1 MQGEYSTMS
10 DSLSIY
16 LQDHL
21 AGAAYA
27 IDLVAFMRDQHKGD
41 ELGQFAA
48 ALLDDIKADQ
58 DTLQQLAD
66 RAGAGSSTLKE
77 LTAWVSEKV
86 SRLKLKHDAG
96 DALGTFEALEFLALG
111 IQGKLALWR
120 TLGAVAMADDR
131 LRGMNFERLAAR
143 AKKQHAEVENRRL
156 QVAHTAFG
164 SEAAD
169 KFGHTRNAGT
179 SHAEPDRGR
188 SSKTAVGSVFVALAV
203 VVAISLAPDVVRYM
217 KIRAM

>member
-1 MQGEYSTMS
+1 MS
-10 DSLSIY
+10 DSLGIY

-27 IDLVAFMRDQHKGD
+27 IDLVEFMRDEHQGD

-48 ALLDDIKADQ
+48 TLLVDIKTDR
-58 DTLQQLAD
+58 DTLQRLAD
-66 RAGAGSSTLKE
+66 RAGAGSSTFKE
-77 LTAWVSEKV
+77 LTAWFSEKV
-86 SRLKLKHDAG
+86 SRLKLSHDVG

-120 TLGAVAMADDR
+120 ALGAVAMADDR
-131 LRGMNFERLAAR
+131 LNGMDFGRLAAR
-143 AKKQHAEVENRRL
+143 AEKQHAKVENRRL
-156 QVAHTAFG
+156 QVAPAAFG

-169 KFGHTRNAGT
+169 KFRHTRKARP
-179 SHAEPDRGR
+179 SAAESDRGR
-188 SSKTAVGSVFVALAV
+188 RMSSKTAVGSVVVALAV
-203 VVAISLAPDVVRYM
+203 LAAISLAPDVVRYM

>member
-1 MQGEYSTMS
+1 MS
-10 DSLSIY
+10 DSLGIY

-27 IDLVAFMRDQHKGD
+27 IDLVEFMRDEHQGD

-48 ALLDDIKADQ
+48 TLLVDIKTDR
-58 DTLQQLAD
+58 DTLQRLAD
-66 RAGAGSSTLKE
+66 RAGAGSSTFKE
-77 LTAWVSEKV
+77 LTAWFSEKV
-86 SRLKLKHDAG
+86 SRLKLSHDVG

-120 TLGAVAMADDR
+120 ALGAVAMADDR
-131 LRGMNFERLAAR
+131 LNGMDFGRLAAR
-143 AKKQHAEVENRRL
+143 AEKQHAKVENRRL
-156 QVAHTAFG
+156 QVAAFG

-169 KFGHTRNAGT
+169 KFRHTRKARP
-179 SHAEPDRGR
+179 SAAESDRGR
-188 SSKTAVGSVFVALAV
+188 RMSSKTAVGSVVVALAV
-203 VVAISLAPDVVRYM
+203 LAAISLAPDVVRYM